1 MVSWWYIGRRLA
13 QTAVVLVGIT
23 LVVFWVIRL
32 SGDPVLLMLPADAS
46 QQDIQ
51 RLRELLGFDQPVHI
65 QLWRFMERVATG
77 DFGTSLRFQEPA
89 LALVLDRLPSTV
101 LLAFTAL
108 SVAGVIGLPLGVL
121 SAVRRNSVWDHAAM
135 AVALLG
141 QSMPIFWT
149 GIMLITIFAVAL
161 DLFPSSGSGTIRH
174 LVLPTA
180 ALGFLST
187 GRVTRLVRGR
197 MIEVLG
203 EDYVR
208 TARAKGLTESCVLYR
223 HALSNCLLP
232 VITILGLE
240 LGSTLGGAVVT
251 EMVFAW
257 PGVGRLI
264 VSAIFARDYP
274 LVQAAVLVVAVMFVV
289 VNLVVDLLYAV
300 IDPRVRFG
308 SSRP

>member
-223 HALSNCLLP
+223 HALRNCLLP

-240 LGSTLGGAVVT
+240 LGSTLGGAAVT
-251 EMVFAW
+251 ETVFAW

>member
-13 QTAVVLVGIT
+13 QTALILVGIT

-51 RLRELLGFDQPVHI
+51 RLRELLGFDRPVPI

-101 LLAFTAL
+101 LLALTAL
-108 SVAGVIGLPLGVL
+108 SVATVIALPLGVL

-161 DLFPSSGSGTIRH
+161 DLLPSSGSGTIPH
-174 LVLPTA
+174 LVLPAA
-180 ALGFLST
+180 ALGFFST
-187 GRVTRLVRGR
+187 GRMARLVRGG

-203 EDYVR
+203 QDYVR
-208 TARAKGLTESCVLYR
+208 TARAKGLTERRVLYR
-223 HALSNCLLP
+223 HALRNCLLP
-232 VITILGLE
+232 VITLLGLE

-274 LVQAAVLVVAVMFVV
+274 LVQAAVFVVAAMLVV

-300 IDPRVRFG
+300 IDPRVRYG
-308 SSRP
+308 

>member
-13 QTAVVLVGIT
+13 QTALILVGIT

-51 RLRELLGFDQPVHI
+51 RLRELLGFDQPVPI

-101 LLAFTAL
+101 LLALTAL
-108 SVAGVIGLPLGVL
+108 SVATVIALPLGVL

-161 DLFPSSGSGTIRH
+161 DLLPSSGSGTIPH
-174 LVLPTA
+174 LVLPAA
-180 ALGFLST
+180 ALGFFST
-187 GRVTRLVRGR
+187 GRMARLVRGG
-197 MIEVLG
+197 MIEILG

-208 TARAKGLTESCVLYR
+208 TARAKGLTERRVLYG
-223 HALSNCLLP
+223 HALRNCLLP
-232 VITILGLE
+232 VITLLGLE

-274 LVQAAVLVVAVMFVV
+274 LVQAAVFVVAAMFVV

-300 IDPRVRFG
+300 IDPRIRYG
-308 SSRP
+308 

>member
-13 QTAVVLVGIT
+13 QTALILVGIT

-51 RLRELLGFDQPVHI
+51 RLRELLGFDRPVPI

-101 LLAFTAL
+101 LLALTAL
-108 SVAGVIGLPLGVL
+108 SVATVIALPLGVL
-121 SAVRRNSVWDHAAM
+121 SAVRRNSVWDHGAM

-161 DLFPSSGSGTIRH
+161 DLLPSSGSGTIPH
-174 LVLPTA
+174 LVLPAA
-180 ALGFLST
+180 ALGFFST
-187 GRVTRLVRGR
+187 GRMARLVRGG

-203 EDYVR
+203 QDYVR
-208 TARAKGLTESCVLYR
+208 TARAKGLTERRVLYR
-223 HALSNCLLP
+223 HALRNCLLP
-232 VITILGLE
+232 VITLLGLE

-274 LVQAAVLVVAVMFVV
+274 LVQAAVFVVAAMLVV

-300 IDPRVRFG
+300 IDPRVRYG
-308 SSRP
+308 

>member
-1 MVSWWYIGRRLA
+1 
-13 QTAVVLVGIT
+13 
-23 LVVFWVIRL
+23 
-32 SGDPVLLMLPADAS
+32 
-46 QQDIQ
+46 
-51 RLRELLGFDQPVHI
+51 
-65 QLWRFMERVATG
+65 
-77 DFGTSLRFQEPA
+77 
-89 LALVLDRLPSTV
+89 
-101 LLAFTAL
+101 
-108 SVAGVIGLPLGVL
+108 
-121 SAVRRNSVWDHAAM
+121 
-135 AVALLG
+135 
-141 QSMPIFWT
+141 
-149 GIMLITIFAVAL
+149 
-161 DLFPSSGSGTIRH
+161 
-174 LVLPTA
+174 
-180 ALGFLST
+180 
-187 GRVTRLVRGR
+187 VRGR

-223 HALSNCLLP
+223 HALRNCLLP

-251 EMVFAW
+251 ETVFAW

>member
-13 QTAVVLVGIT
+13 QTALILVGIT

-51 RLRELLGFDQPVHI
+51 RLRELLGFDQPVPI

-101 LLAFTAL
+101 LLALTAL
-108 SVAGVIGLPLGVL
+108 SVATVIALPLGVL
-121 SAVRRNSVWDHAAM
+121 SAVRRNSVWDHGAM

-174 LVLPTA
+174 LVLPAA
-180 ALGFLST
+180 ALGFFST
-187 GRVTRLVRGR
+187 GRMARLVRGG

-203 EDYVR
+203 QDYVR
-208 TARAKGLTESCVLYR
+208 TARAKGLTERRVLYG
-223 HALSNCLLP
+223 HALRNCLLP
-232 VITILGLE
+232 VITLLGLE

-274 LVQAAVLVVAVMFVV
+274 LVQAAVFVVAAMFVV

-300 IDPRVRFG
+300 IDPRVRYG
-308 SSRP
+308 

>member
-13 QTAVVLVGIT
+13 QTALILVGIT

-51 RLRELLGFDQPVHI
+51 RLRELLGFDQPVPI

-101 LLAFTAL
+101 LLALTAL
-108 SVAGVIGLPLGVL
+108 SVATVIALPLGVL

-174 LVLPTA
+174 LVLPAA
-180 ALGFLST
+180 ALGFFST
-187 GRVTRLVRGR
+187 GRMARLVRGG
-197 MIEVLG
+197 MIEILG

-208 TARAKGLTESCVLYR
+208 TARAKGLTERRVLYG
-223 HALSNCLLP
+223 HALRNCLLP
-232 VITILGLE
+232 VITLLGLE

-274 LVQAAVLVVAVMFVV
+274 LVQAAVFVVAAMFVV

-300 IDPRVRFG
+300 IDPRIRYG
-308 SSRP
+308 

>member
-13 QTAVVLVGIT
+13 QTALILVGIT

-51 RLRELLGFDQPVHI
+51 RLRELLGFDRPVPI

-101 LLAFTAL
+101 LLALTAL
-108 SVAGVIGLPLGVL
+108 SVATVIALPLGVL
-121 SAVRRNSVWDHAAM
+121 SAVRRNSVWDHGAM

-161 DLFPSSGSGTIRH
+161 DLLPSSGSGTIPH
-174 LVLPTA
+174 LVLPAA
-180 ALGFLST
+180 ALGFFST
-187 GRVTRLVRGR
+187 GRMARLVRGG

-203 EDYVR
+203 QDYVR
-208 TARAKGLTESCVLYR
+208 TARAKGLTERRVLYG
-223 HALSNCLLP
+223 HALRNCLLP
-232 VITILGLE
+232 VTTLLGLE

-274 LVQAAVLVVAVMFVV
+274 LVQAAVFVVAAMLVV

-300 IDPRVRFG
+300 IDPRVRYG
-308 SSRP
+308 

>member
-1 MVSWWYIGRRLA
+1 
-13 QTAVVLVGIT
+13 
-23 LVVFWVIRL
+23 
-32 SGDPVLLMLPADAS
+32 
-46 QQDIQ
+46 
-51 RLRELLGFDQPVHI
+51 
-65 QLWRFMERVATG
+65 
-77 DFGTSLRFQEPA
+77 
-89 LALVLDRLPSTV
+89 LVLDRLPSTV
-101 LLAFTAL
+101 LLALTAL
-108 SVAGVIGLPLGVL
+108 SVATVIALPLGVL

-174 LVLPTA
+174 LVLPAA
-180 ALGFLST
+180 ALGFFST
-187 GRVTRLVRGR
+187 GRMARLVRGG
-197 MIEVLG
+197 MIEILG

-208 TARAKGLTESCVLYR
+208 TARAKGLTERRVLYG
-223 HALSNCLLP
+223 HALRNCLLP
-232 VITILGLE
+232 VITLLGLE

-274 LVQAAVLVVAVMFVV
+274 LVQAAVFVVAAMLVV

-300 IDPRVRFG
+300 IDPRVRYG
-308 SSRP
+308 

>member
-223 HALSNCLLP
+223 HALRNCLLP

>member
-46 QQDIQ
+46 PQDIQ

-108 SVAGVIGLPLGVL
+108 SVAGVIALPLGVL

-135 AVALLG
+135 GVALLG

-174 LVLPTA
+174 LVLPTV

-223 HALSNCLLP
+223 HALRNCLLP
-232 VITILGLE
+232 VITIMGLE

-274 LVQAAVLVVAVMFVV
+274 LVQAAVLIVAAMFVV
-289 VNLVVDLLYAV
+289 VNLVVDLLYVV
-300 IDPRVRFG
+300 IDPRVRYG
-308 SSRP
+308 SSRS

>member
-13 QTAVVLVGIT
+13 QTALILVGIT

-51 RLRELLGFDQPVHI
+51 RLRELLGFDQPVPI

-101 LLAFTAL
+101 LLALTAL
-108 SVAGVIGLPLGVL
+108 SVATVIALPLGVL

-174 LVLPTA
+174 LVLPAA
-180 ALGFLST
+180 ALGFFST
-187 GRVTRLVRGR
+187 GRMARLVRGG
-197 MIEVLG
+197 MIEILG

-208 TARAKGLTESCVLYR
+208 TARAKGLTERRVLYG
-223 HALSNCLLP
+223 HALRNCLLP
-232 VITILGLE
+232 VTTLLGLE

-274 LVQAAVLVVAVMFVV
+274 LVQAAVFVVAAMLVV

-300 IDPRVRFG
+300 IDPRVRYG
-308 SSRP
+308 

>member
-1 MVSWWYIGRRLA
+1 MVSWWYIRRRLA

-32 SGDPVLLMLPADAS
+32 SGDPVLLMLPADSS

-108 SVAGVIGLPLGVL
+108 SVAGVIALPLGVL

-187 GRVTRLVRGR
+187 GRVSRLVRGR

-223 HALSNCLLP
+223 HALRNCLLP

-300 IDPRVRFG
+300 IDPRVRYG
-308 SSRP
+308 SSRS

>member
-1 MVSWWYIGRRLA
+1 MVSWLYIGRRLA
-13 QTAVVLVGIT
+13 QTALILVGIT
-23 LVVFWVIRL
+23 LAVFWVIRL
-32 SGDPVLLMLPADAS
+32 SGDPVLLMVPADAS

-51 RLRELLGFDQPVHI
+51 RLRELLGFDRPVPI

-101 LLAFTAL
+101 LLALTAL
-108 SVAGVIGLPLGVL
+108 SVATVIALPLGVL

-161 DLFPSSGSGTIRH
+161 DLLPSSGSGTIPH
-174 LVLPTA
+174 LVLPAA
-180 ALGFLST
+180 ALGFFST
-187 GRVTRLVRGR
+187 GRMARLVRGG
-197 MIEVLG
+197 MIEILG

-208 TARAKGLTESCVLYR
+208 TARAKGLTERHVLYG
-223 HALSNCLLP
+223 HALRNCLLP
-232 VITILGLE
+232 VITLLGLE

-274 LVQAAVLVVAVMFVV
+274 LVQAAVFVVAAMFVV

-300 IDPRVRFG
+300 IDPRVRYG
-308 SSRP
+308 

>member
-13 QTAVVLVGIT
+13 QTALILVGIT

-51 RLRELLGFDQPVHI
+51 RLRELLGFDRPVPI

-101 LLAFTAL
+101 LLALTAL
-108 SVAGVIGLPLGVL
+108 SVATVIALPLGVL

-174 LVLPTA
+174 LVLPAA
-180 ALGFLST
+180 ALGFFST
-187 GRVTRLVRGR
+187 GRMARLVRGG
-197 MIEVLG
+197 MIEILG

-208 TARAKGLTESCVLYR
+208 TARAKGLTERRVLYG
-223 HALSNCLLP
+223 HALRNCLLP
-232 VITILGLE
+232 VITLLGLE

-274 LVQAAVLVVAVMFVV
+274 LVQAAVFVVAAMFVV

-300 IDPRVRFG
+300 IDPRVRYG
-308 SSRP
+308 